1 MRGIRVGIAIFQG
14 IRSGV
19 SAPDLCISDRAAAET
34 HIIGHSDMVDT
45 TASSML
51 CGYTRTHQKFPLL
64 LTRSR
69 FVRRLILGLSR
80 KGLSFRITIPSVNM
94 HDVTKHY
101 RSVICLSLIPRN
113 CPKRHRAPQLSR
125 LGKSSSPQLVNE
137 GFSIEA
143 ETNGLGRSA
152 LG

>member
-1 MRGIRVGIAIFQG
+1 VGIAIFQG

-19 SAPDLCISDRAAAET
+19 LALSALLLDLYISDRAAAEP

-51 CGYTRTHQKFPLL
+51 CGHNPDPPE
-64 LTRSR
+64 
-69 FVRRLILGLSR
+69 I
-80 KGLSFRITIPSVNM
+80 SVIANEIAM
-94 HDVTKHY
+94 CQALDQSEGAVVQNNNPEHDVTKHH

-152 LG
+152 VG

>member
-1 MRGIRVGIAIFQG
+1 LLSFKGSDQECLPPIY
-14 IRSGV
+14 V
-19 SAPDLCISDRAAAET
+19 SATERPPKHTSSVIDKRLT
-34 HIIGHSDMVDT
+34 DMVDT

-51 CGYTRTHQKFPLL
+51 CGHTRTHQKFLLL

-101 RSVICLSLIPRN
+101 RSVICLSMIPRN
-113 CPKRHRAPQLSR
+113 CPKRRRAPQLSR

-137 GFSIEA
+137 GFSIVA